1 MFSTLIPDKVKYK
14 IYIKGLKGEKGDLGK
29 RFLEPAHS
37 LAGERLRTSENVR
50 SL

>member
-29 RFLEPAHS
+29 RYQKADIILK
-37 LAGERLRTSENVR
+37 
-50 SL
+50 